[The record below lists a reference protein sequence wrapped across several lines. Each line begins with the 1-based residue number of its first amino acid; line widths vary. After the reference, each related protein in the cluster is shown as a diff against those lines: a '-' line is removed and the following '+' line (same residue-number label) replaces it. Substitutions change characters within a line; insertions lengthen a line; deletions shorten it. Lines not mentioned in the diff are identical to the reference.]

1 MAYLALSS
9 LVALASLT
17 LVNGQTTTAPAPNPA
32 VPTFPAVPL
41 TDIRYAF
48 DQLVRFPRQFQYFPY

>member
-32 VPTFPAVPL
+32 VPTFPSVPL
-41 TDIRYAF
+41 TDIRYAY
-48 DQLVRFPRQFQYFPY
+48 DQLVRFPRQSRFFPY